1 MKNSIKR
8 NLMKFSKFVTAVAV
22 MVTTLSAQSF
32 YVLTGVEAY
41 DPIVANMSTQVD
53 KKYNEELKEMIE
65 STSKELGVKI
75 EGHPA
80 DVLALVLTDFSV
92 GDTKALRVELSLGEY
107 LKRATTGQ
115 KIFAQTYMDVQQF
128 KPEEDAEEFEEQLI
142 DLTDE
147 MLAKFSDQFKE
158 DNKKISTSKNVVE
171 HDSFAST
178 MAYET
183 DYNTAAAKAK
193 KTGKPL
199 MIFMTTNFCP
209 WCRKLESR
217 VLSKSDINAK
227 VQEKFVPLMLNL
239 DTDSFPKQFAKSRFT
254 PILYIVDPKDE
265 SITHQFIGYN
275 NRDGFLHLIK

>member
-1 MKNSIKR
+1 
-8 NLMKFSKFVTAVAV
+8 MKFSKLVTAVAA

-53 KKYNEELKEMIE
+53 KKYNEELKEMIV

-75 EGHPA
+75 EGHPE

-107 LKRATTGQ
+107 LKRAKTGQ
-115 KIFAQTYMDVQQF
+115 KIFAQTYMDLQQF

-171 HDSFAST
+171 HDSFALT

-183 DYNTAAAKAK
+183 DYSTAAAKAK
-193 KTGKPL
+193 KAGKPL

-227 VQEKFVPLMLNL
+227 IQEKFVPLMLNL

-254 PILYIVDPKDE
+254 PILYIVDPKDAR
-265 SITHQFIGYN
+265 ITHEFIGYN